1 MKQLSLEALGRK
13 SPEEFAKSP
22 KLNVIIVCDNLRSA
36 YNVGALFR
44 TADGF
49 EMEHIHLC
57 GITVCPPN
65 NEIHKSAL
73 GAEFT
78 VPWTYWEK
86 TVSCI
91 RSLKEKGYLILA
103 LEQTD
108 SSLVLPKLP
117 DFGEKPIAV
126 VLGNEVKGV
135 AADVLTSCDSAI
147 EIPMRGTKHSL
158 NVSVAAGIALW
169 ELFKKRALT
178 PGQK

>member
-1 MKQLSLEALGRK
+1 MKQLSLEDLGRK
-13 SPEEFAKSP
+13 SPEEFAISP
-22 KLNVIIVCDNLRSA
+22 KLRVAIVCDNLRSA
-36 YNVGALFR
+36 HNVGALFR

-57 GITVCPPN
+57 GISVTPPN

-78 VPWTYWEK
+78 IPWTHWDK
-86 TVSCI
+86 TIACLEFL
-91 RSLKEKGYLILA
+91 RKEDYLILA

-108 SSLVLPKLP
+108 RSVSLPRLP
-117 DFGEKPIAV
+117 DFGKRPIAL

-135 AADVLTSCDSAI
+135 SAGVLDCCDAAI

-169 ELFKKRALT
+169 ELFKNLNSQT
-178 PGQK
+178 G

>member
-1 MKQLSLEALGRK
+1 MKQLTLENLGRK

-22 KLNVIIVCDNLRSA
+22 KIRVTIVCDNLRSA
-36 YNVGALFR
+36 HNVGALYR

-57 GITVCPPN
+57 GITVTPPN

-78 VPWTYWEK
+78 IPWTYWEK
-86 TVSCI
+86 TISCI
-91 RSLKEKGYLILA
+91 GFLRNEGYLIFA

-108 SSLVLPKLP
+108 NSISLPSLP
-117 DFGEKPIAV
+117 DFGEKPIAL

-135 AADVLTSCDSAI
+135 ASDVLNSCDAAL
-147 EIPMRGTKHSL
+147 EIPMRGTKHSF
-158 NVSVAAGIALW
+158 NVSIAAGIALW
-169 ELFKKRALT
+169 ELFKKLGNPT
-178 PGQK
+178 K